1 MSGRDPLSGP
11 VVAVYPGTFDPLT
24 NGHIDIIERGS
35 RLFESVIVA
44 ILENPD
50 KNPLLTIAERKA
62 LIERAASRLP
72 NVRVESF
79 AGLLADYARSRRAR
93 VIVRGLRAV
102 SDFEYEFQMALMNR
116 RLNPEM
122 ETVFMMPNVA
132 YSYLSSRLVK
142 EVVSLGGSVRGLVP
156 PAVERVIVRRARER
170 GLSLGPAGGR
180 PMSVAAPGAEGSAVG
195 APGGAERARPASR
208 KRPAPRKGVGKKRG
222 SR

>member
-1 MSGRDPLSGP
+1 MSGRDRRDGP

-35 RLFESVIVA
+35 RLFERVIVA

-50 KNPLLTIAERKA
+50 KNPLLTIEERKR
-62 LIERAASRLP
+62 LIEKATSRLP

-79 AGLLADYARSRRAR
+79 AGLLADYARSRKAR

-122 ETVFMMPNVA
+122 ETVFMMPNVT

-156 PAVERVIVRRARER
+156 PAVERVIVERARER
-170 GLSLGPAGGR
+170 GLPLVQAGKASL
-180 PMSVAAPGAEGSAVG
+180 SVGAPGAEGSAVG
-195 APGGAERARPASR
+195 APGGAARSRPASR
-208 KRPAPRKGVGKKRG
+208 GRSARTKRTGKKGG